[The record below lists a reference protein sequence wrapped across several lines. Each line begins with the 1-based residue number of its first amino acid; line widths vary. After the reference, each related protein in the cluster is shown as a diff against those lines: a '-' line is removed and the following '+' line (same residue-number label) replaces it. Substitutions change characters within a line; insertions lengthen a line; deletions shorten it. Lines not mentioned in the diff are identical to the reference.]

1 MGKDKAKKK
10 TDKNSGRHKTGS
22 VIFKIVKIAV
32 FLFLLAN
39 FCWNGKPLWKNIIPT
54 AGSTIE
60 KSEKAIKKESEK
72 VQKMVEEVSKDAE
85 KTAKKA
91 IDETKKAAEDAKDS
105 IKEKTPSV
113 TGITEE
119 DEKEIDKIIEQNLNK

>member
-1 MGKDKAKKK
+1 MGKKK
-10 TDKNSGRHKTGS
+10 SGGGIGS
-22 VIFKIVKIAV
+22 LIFKIVKIAV
-32 FLFLLAN
+32 FIFLLAN
-39 FCWNGKPLWKNIIPT
+39 FCWNGKPLWKNIIPS
-54 AGSTIE
+54 GSSAIE

-72 VQKMVEEVSKDAE
+72 VQKMVKEVSEDAE

-105 IKEKTPSV
+105 IKEKTSSA

-119 DEKEIDKIIEQNLNK
+119 DEKEIEKIIEKELNKK